1 MGRGCTVTTIDIPA
15 EQLGLFDTPIVTPP
29 MIRGATLAQRWEAFH
44 RLNPQVFAA
53 IERQA
58 LRLAA
63 QGEKRIGVKAIAE
76 DLRRGR
82 LATTGDDWR
91 INNSWPAFYAR
102 LLVAKHPRLEGVI
115 EMRRAV
121 ADEVPA

>member
-1 MGRGCTVTTIDIPA
+1 MTTLDIPA
-15 EQLGLFDTPIVTPP
+15 EQLGLFEAPIVQPA
-29 MIRGATLAQRWEAFH
+29 MVRGATLADRFEAFN

-63 QGEKRIGVKAIAE
+63 QGERRIGVKAITE

-82 LATTGDDWR
+82 IATTGDDWR

-102 LLVAKHPRLEGVI
+102 LLVQKHPQLEGII

-121 ADEVPA
+121 ADGVPA

>member
-1 MGRGCTVTTIDIPA
+1 MT
-15 EQLGLFDTPIVTPP
+15 EQLGLFDAIIQPVTA
-29 MIRGATLAQRWEAFH
+29 RGATLAQRFEAFH
-44 RLNPQVFAA
+44 ALNPNVFSA

-63 QGEKRIGVKAIAE
+63 QGEKRIGVKAITE

-82 LATTGDDWR
+82 IATTGDDWK

-102 LLVAKHPRLEGVI
+102 LLVKRHPQLVGVI
-115 EMRRAV
+115 EMRQSV
-121 ADEVPA
+121 ADAVTA

>member
-1 MGRGCTVTTIDIPA
+1 MEA
-15 EQLGLFDTPIVTPP
+15 EQLGLFDAPLVIPP
-29 MIRGATLAQRWEAFH
+29 MVRGATLAQRWESFH
-44 RLNPQVFAA
+44 KINPQVYAA

-63 QGEKRIGVKAIAE
+63 QGERRIGVKAIVE

-82 LATTGDDWR
+82 LATKGDDWR

-102 LLVAKHPRLEGVI
+102 LLVANHPELERVI
-115 EMRRAV
+115 EMRRSL
-121 ADEVPA
+121 ADEAVPA

>member
-1 MGRGCTVTTIDIPA
+1 MTTIDIPA
-15 EQLGLFDTPIVTPP
+15 EQLGLFDAPIIIPP
-29 MIRGATLAQRWEAFH
+29 MIRGATLADRFDAFH

-63 QGEKRIGVKAIAE
+63 QGEKRIGVKAITE

-82 LATTGDDWR
+82 IATTGDDWR

-102 LLVAKHPRLEGVI
+102 LLIAKHPQLAGVI
-115 EMRRAV
+115 EMRRSLADAAV
-121 ADEVPA
+121 G

>member
-1 MGRGCTVTTIDIPA
+1 MTD
-15 EQLGLFDTPIVTPP
+15 QLALFDAPIVQPP
-29 MIRGATLAQRWEAFH
+29 MIRGATLVERFEAFH
-44 RLNPQVFAA
+44 RLNPQVYAA

-82 LATTGDDWR
+82 LATVGDDWR

-102 LLVAKHPRLEGVI
+102 LLVKRHPGLSGVI
-115 EMRRAV
+115 EMRQSV
-121 ADEVPA
+121 ADAGVPA

>member
-1 MGRGCTVTTIDIPA
+1 MTTALDVEV
-15 EQLGLFDTPIVTPP
+15 EQLALFDRPIVQPR
-29 MIRGATLAQRWEAFH
+29 IDLGATLAQRFEAFH
-44 RLNPQVFAA
+44 QLNPQVYSA

-63 QGEKRIGVKAIAE
+63 QGERRIGVKAIAE

-102 LLVAKHPRLEGVI
+102 LLVKRHPALESVI
-115 EMRRAV
+115 EMRQSV
-121 ADEVPA
+121 ADAAVTA

>member
-1 MGRGCTVTTIDIPA
+1 MTTALDVEV
-15 EQLGLFDTPIVTPP
+15 EQLALFDRPIVQPR
-29 MIRGATLAQRWEAFH
+29 IDLGATLAQRFEAFH
-44 RLNPQVFAA
+44 QLNPQVFAA

-63 QGEKRIGVKAIAE
+63 QGERRIGVKGIAE

-102 LLVAKHPRLEGVI
+102 LLIAKHPQLAGVI
-115 EMRRAV
+115 EMRRSLADEAV
-121 ADEVPA
+121 AG

>member
-1 MGRGCTVTTIDIPA
+1 LTDTPA
-15 EQLGLFDTPIVTPP
+15 EQLGLFDAPIVQPP
-29 MIRGATLAQRWEAFH
+29 MIRGATLSDRFEAFH

-63 QGEKRIGVKAIAE
+63 RGERRIGVKAITE

-82 LATTGDDWR
+82 IATVGDDWR
-91 INNSWPAFYAR
+91 LNNSWPAFYAR
-102 LLVAKHPRLEGVI
+102 LLVKRHPRLEGVI

>member
-1 MGRGCTVTTIDIPA
+1 VTTLDIPA
-15 EQLGLFDTPIVTPP
+15 EQLGLFEAPIVQPP
-29 MIRGATLAQRWEAFH
+29 MIRGATLAQRFEAFH
-44 RLNPQVFAA
+44 RLNPQVYAA

-82 LATTGDDWR
+82 LATTGDDWKV
-91 INNSWPAFYAR
+91 NNSWPAFYAR
-102 LLVAKHPRLEGVI
+102 LLVAKHPRLAGVI
-115 EMRRAV
+115 EMRQSV
-121 ADEVPA
+121 ADAEARP

>member
-1 MGRGCTVTTIDIPA
+1 MTDILA
-15 EQLGLFDTPIVTPP
+15 EQLALFDRPIVQPP
-29 MIRGATLAQRWEAFH
+29 MIRGATLAERFEAFH
-44 RLNPQVFAA
+44 KLNPQVFAA

-63 QGEKRIGVKAIAE
+63 QGERRIGVKAIAE

-102 LLVAKHPRLEGVI
+102 LLVQKHPRLVDVI

>member
-1 MGRGCTVTTIDIPA
+1 MTTTLDVEV
-15 EQLGLFDTPIVTPP
+15 EQLALFDRPIVQPA
-29 MIRGATLAQRWEAFH
+29 MVRGATLAQRFEAFH
-44 RLNPQVFAA
+44 AINPQVYSA

-63 QGEKRIGVKAIAE
+63 QGERRIGVKAIAE

-102 LLVAKHPRLEGVI
+102 LLIAKHPQLAGVI
-115 EMRRAV
+115 EMRRSLADEAV
-121 ADEVPA
+121 AG